1 MSFPTPDINYIKPW
15 FAEITFASLSNFYV
29 WKLNQGVVYP
39 FEQFVFRG
47 HSRCDAYKLLPTALR
62 YGKDGMLRVLDF
74 HPSKSALSLQNIQYG
89 RIIEAEYISLMEFA
103 KVANRMGLYTPY
115 SSVIAEG
122 LLYNNH
128 LRMENRIINSF
139 SEWYDDSML
148 DLAALAQH
156 HGIPTRMLDW
166 TYDINVALYFALQGI
181 VKGLIEEDSSLEP
194 YYCIWGFNPSK
205 IKEIYEDFGKIPCD
219 IQFHIPNYWHNE
231 NVTAQKGILTHEKI
245 TDVKRSYLTYY
256 EEKTFDK
263 YINEYLEKVNS
274 QGLNIE
280 NDGITLLK
288 MTFPTKNAVDEFK
301 ALVKAGVNAAFIFPG
316 YYGCKKK
323 IDEDAW
329 IQQLE
334 NRGIHGVKR

>member
-1 MSFPTPDINYIKPW
+1 MFFPTPDINYIKPW

-74 HPSKSALSLQNIQYG
+74 HPSKSVLSLQNIHYG

-122 LLYNNH
+122 LLYNNY
-128 LRMENRIINSF
+128 LRMEKRITNSF
-139 SEWYDDSML
+139 SEWYDDSIL

-181 VKGLIEEDSSLEP
+181 VKGLIEEDSPLEQ

-205 IKEIYEDFGKIPCD
+205 IKEIYEDFGKFPCD
-219 IQFHIPNYWHNE
+219 IQFHIPNYWRNE
-231 NVTAQKGILTHEKI
+231 NVKAQKGILTYEKI
-245 TDVKRSYLTYY
+245 IDVKRSYLTYY

-334 NRGIHGVKR
+334 NRGIYGVKR

>member
-1 MSFPTPDINYIKPW
+1 MSFPILDSNDKKTW
-15 FAEITFASLSNFYV
+15 FAEITFASLSDFYV
-29 WKLNQGVVYP
+29 WKLKQRIVYP

-47 HSRCDAYKLLPTALR
+47 HSRCDSYKLLPTALR
-62 YGKDGMLRVLDF
+62 YGKDEMLRVLDF
-74 HPSKSALSLQNIQYG
+74 HPSKSVLSLQNIQYG

-103 KVANRMGLYTPY
+103 KVANRMGLYIPN

-122 LLYNNH
+122 LLYNNY

-139 SEWYDDSML
+139 SEWYDDSIL

-156 HGIPTRMLDW
+156 HGILTRMLDW

-205 IKEIYEDFGKIPCD
+205 IKELYEDYGEIPCD
-219 IQFHIPNYWHNE
+219 IQFHIPNYWNNE
-231 NVTAQKGILTHEKI
+231 NVKAQKGILTYEKI
-245 TDVKRSYLTYY
+245 TDVKKSYSTHYK
-256 EEKTFDK
+256 EKTFDK

-274 QGLNIE
+274 QRFNIR

-301 ALVKAGVNAAFIFPG
+301 ALVKTGVNAALIFPG
-316 YYGCKKK
+316 YDGCKKK

-334 NRGIHGVKR
+334 KRGIHGVKR